1 MPCARVE
8 VLHDIEVDLALLQHL
23 HAVDRET
30 DLEVFFVVPMRAV
43 VEDNGFISVAMVF
56 DSAGGGKAPFHE
68 RGAANEGDVVK
79 VDYLFLS
86 MIACTP
92 MEGVYACTYLKD
104 ELESG
109 LPISA

>member
-1 MPCARVE
+1 MPWTGVE
-8 VLHDIEVDLALLQHL
+8 ILHNIEVDLALLQHL
-23 HAVDRET
+23 RAVDRET
-30 DLEVFFVVPMRAV
+30 DLEVFLVVPVRAV
-43 VEDNGFISVAMVF
+43 VEDNGFIGVAVVF

-68 RGAANEGDVVK
+68 GGAADEGDVVE

-86 MIACTP
+86 MISCTS
-92 MEGVYACTYLKD
+92 MEGVCACAYFKD